1 MAATS
6 TVSLPAGTI
15 RYRATG
21 DGPPI
26 VFVHGLLVDGR
37 LWDQTLPHLT
47 GRRLI
52 VPDWPLGSHRSA
64 MTNGADLTPPG
75 LARIVADTIAALDLD
90 DVTLVGNDTGG
101 AIAQLVVTRH
111 PQRISR
117 LVLTNCDSHENFL
130 PMMFRPLQA
139 AARVPGAV
147 RALAAAMRA
156 TWVRN
161 LPMAYGW
168 LAAEHIDPALT
179 ADWLKPAREDQG
191 VRRDLTAVLRGISN
205 RYTIEAARQLKAFEG
220 RTLLAWGRD
229 DRFFKPRHAER
240 LAAEFAEARLEWID
254 DARTFVPFDQP
265 ERLAELITEFT
276 R

>member
-1 MAATS
+1 MTSTS
-6 TVSLPAGTI
+6 TVTLPAGTI
-15 RYRATG
+15 RYRDTG

-37 LWDQTLPHLT
+37 LWDQTLPHLDN
-47 GRRLI
+47 RRLI

-64 MTNGADLTPPG
+64 MTNGTDLTPPG
-75 LARIVADTIAALDLD
+75 LARIVADTIAALNLE

-101 AIAQLVVTRH
+101 AISQLVVTRH

-161 LPMAYGW
+161 LPMAYGR
-168 LAAEHIDPALT
+168 LAAQHIDPKLT
-179 ADWLKPAREDQG
+179 ADWVTPAREDQG
-191 VRRDLTAVLRGISN
+191 VRRDVTAVLRGISN
-205 RYTIEAARQLKAFEG
+205 RYTIEAAAQLKKFSG
-220 RTLLAWGRD
+220 KTLLAWGRD

-240 LAAEFAEARLEWID
+240 LAAEFADARLEWID
-254 DARTFVPFDQP
+254 DARTFVSLDQP

-276 R
+276 S